1 MQEQSHAIM
10 ETYLNVHEFLFV
22 LIISFSEAP
31 EIVSA
36 LLTHT
41 AVKQI
46 TERDLSAYKTDE
58 SEDACKL
65 LNTLMCFYP
74 FYMQLFLV

>member
-1 MQEQSHAIM
+1 MS
-10 ETYLNVHEFLFV
+10 YFFLINF
-22 LIISFSEAP
+22 FSEAP
-31 EIVSA
+31 EIVTA

-46 TERDLSAYKTDE
+46 TERDLSTYRTDE

-65 LNTLMCFYP
+65 FSTQMCLIN
-74 FYMQLFLV
+74 LF